1 MGSGA
6 EAIPYPSF
14 LAEVTMPDRES
25 VEDDILPEISKF
37 SDRLMVILGE
47 AVMEEIEK
55 AESEGGNLTAL
66 QFGTL
71 DALTKH
77 LSGALTACVTMV
89 RKLTL
94 SQNDFIALR
103 QRIYEQLEPAVLAL
117 MRQEVA
123 KAGGEGDLPWA
134 YGHTRTGHA

>member
-1 MGSGA
+1 
-6 EAIPYPSF
+6 
-14 LAEVTMPDRES
+14 MPDQES
-25 VEDDILPEISKF
+25 IDETVLSEVSTF
-37 SDRLMVILGE
+37 SDRLVVILGE

-55 AESEGGNLTAL
+55 AESEGGKMVAL
-66 QFGTL
+66 QFGAL

-89 RKLTL
+89 RKLAL
-94 SQNDFIALR
+94 SQKDFVGLR

-123 KAGGEGDLPWA
+123 KAGGKGDLLGP
-134 YGHTRTGHA
+134 YGHKRTGHA